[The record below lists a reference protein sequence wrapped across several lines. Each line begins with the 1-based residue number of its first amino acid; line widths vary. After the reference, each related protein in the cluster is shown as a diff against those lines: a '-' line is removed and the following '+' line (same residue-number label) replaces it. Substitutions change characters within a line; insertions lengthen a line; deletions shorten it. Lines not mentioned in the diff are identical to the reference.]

1 MARTPAQIGKANRRN
16 GRDAERKVR
25 DWLRPRGWPELDY
38 THAGGPTRAHAD
50 DRGDLAPCIDRDGD
64 HWTIQVKGPRS
75 QPSPGE
81 VERWAAETAAQA
93 DANGRAA
100 PTRPA
105 LDPRQGRGASNPW
118 ADTHPPRDLAALQNK
133 YLPAHEP
140 RRNTI
145 HAETRGCQLHE
156 RAGVEEHQP
165 ARVTTDFASVLPTPL
180 REPIPV
186 CRACQDY
193 TRRHQTLPTPEQ
205 VIRHHRTGKWT
216 QRTTGRRATVFS
228 AQQIADEWR
237 TG

>member
-105 LDPRQGRGASNPW
+105 LTSRPGPEVTVASMPCLDCGALARHGNRCPACARRHRGHYRAGWTTRSRLARAQHIAAHGPVCPGFNRPPHRVDPDRLQLDHTTGRVLCNLCNVHAGPAPGRGA
-118 ADTHPPRDLAALQNK
+118 
-133 YLPAHEP
+133 
-140 RRNTI
+140 RN
-145 HAETRGCQLHE
+145 L
-156 RAGVEEHQP
+156 
-165 ARVTTDFASVLPTPL
+165 
-180 REPIPV
+180 
-186 CRACQDY
+186 
-193 TRRHQTLPTPEQ
+193 
-205 VIRHHRTGKWT
+205 
-216 QRTTGRRATVFS
+216 
-228 AQQIADEWR
+228 
-237 TG
+237 